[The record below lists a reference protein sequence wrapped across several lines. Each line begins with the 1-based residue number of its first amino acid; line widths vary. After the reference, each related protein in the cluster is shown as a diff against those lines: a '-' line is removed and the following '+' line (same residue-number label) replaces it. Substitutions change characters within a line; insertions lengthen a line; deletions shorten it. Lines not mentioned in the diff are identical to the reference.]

1 MTIKNVD
8 INKIKPYENN
18 PRINENAVDK
28 VVNSIKEF
36 GFQNPIIVDKDGVI
50 IAGHTR
56 YKASQKLGLKEVP
69 VIVAENLTEEQAKA
83 YRLVDNKT
91 SEFAEWDENKLNA
104 ELYELLNN
112 FKMEDFGFE
121 FDDINPDE
129 FGTDFDLPDG
139 DKSDIEQM
147 TFTLHKEQAEFIRN
161 ALEYAKKHDMAL
173 DYDTNTNSNGNAL
186 YGVVKQWDEQ
196 KK

>member
-147 TFTLHKEQAEFIRN
+147 TFTLHNEQAEFIRN